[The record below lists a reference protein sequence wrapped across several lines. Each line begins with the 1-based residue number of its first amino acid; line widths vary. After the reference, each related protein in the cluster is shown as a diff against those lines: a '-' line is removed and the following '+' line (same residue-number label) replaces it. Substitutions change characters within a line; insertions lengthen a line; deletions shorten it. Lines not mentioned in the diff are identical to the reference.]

1 METGSKR
8 RGYAVAGLLG
18 VAAGALAIFIIVRRL
33 PDLMRHIMTGVMT
46 QMMKGMEP
54 GTMPDM

>member
-1 METGSKR
+1 MEMGTKR
-8 RGYAVAGLLG
+8 RGYAVVGLLG
-18 VAAGALAIFIIVRRL
+18 AATGALAILIIARRL
-33 PDLMRHIMTGVMT
+33 PDLMSRMMTGMIR